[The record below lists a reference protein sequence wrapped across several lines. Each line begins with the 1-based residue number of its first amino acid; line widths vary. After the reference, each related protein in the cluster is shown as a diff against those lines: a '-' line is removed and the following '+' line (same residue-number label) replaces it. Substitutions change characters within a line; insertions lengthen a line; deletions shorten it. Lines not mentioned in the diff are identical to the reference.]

1 MSGNTI
7 TIIGNVTKDPELR
20 FTASGQ
26 ATASF
31 GIAVNRRWQN
41 RQTNDWEEQVSFFN
55 VVTWREMAENV
66 AESLHKGSRVIVTGR
81 LEQRSWETPDGDKR
95 SVVDIVADEI
105 GPSLR
110 WATAQIVRN
119 ERRAGDNDGP
129 GGPGGSGGSGNY
141 SGPSSNPSSGAGPGR
156 QPSTPP
162 PAASGGGY
170 DYDEEPF

>member
-110 WATAQIVRN
+110 WATAQVVRN
-119 ERRAGDNDGP
+119 ERRPGDNDGP
-129 GGPGGSGGSGNY
+129 GASG
-141 SGPSSNPSSGAGPGR
+141 GPSSNSSPGGGSSR

>member
-119 ERRAGDNDGP
+119 ERRAGDNDGS
-129 GGPGGSGGSGNY
+129 GGPGGGGNY
-141 SGPSSNPSSGAGPGR
+141 GGPSSSGGGSAR

>member
-110 WATAQIVRN
+110 WATAQVVRN
-119 ERRAGDNDGP
+119 ERRPGDNE
-129 GGPGGSGGSGNY
+129 GSGGSGAP
-141 SGPSSNPSSGAGPGR
+141 SAPSSNSSGGSSR